1 MQVVGIDIGGSGIK
15 GALVDTDTGEL
26 VTERFRLPTP
36 EGALPKDVAEVTR
49 QVVDLIPSE
58 GPIGAGF
65 PAVVLHGITY
75 TAANVDSEWIGLDA
89 QALLRQAVERDLYV
103 VNDADAAGLAE
114 MRFGAGRQ
122 QRGVVILL
130 TIGTGIGSAIFVD
143 GQLVPN
149 TEFGHMT
156 IRGKDAE
163 WRASDAARQRKDM
176 SWEKYAR
183 RMQELLSEME
193 KLFWPD
199 LFIIGGGISKNAHK
213 FFPLL
218 ETRAP
223 IVPAQLL
230 NQAGIVGAAMY
241 AHECGLAAASAA
253 KDAAIGEGA

>member
-15 GALVDTDTGEL
+15 GALVDTETGEL

-49 QVVDLIPSE
+49 QVVELIPSE

-89 QALLRQAVERDLYV
+89 QALLRRAVERDVYV

-183 RMQELLSEME
+183 RMQEFLSEME

-253 KDAAIGEGA
+253 KDAPLGEGA

>member
-15 GALVDTDTGEL
+15 GALVDTETGEL

-36 EGALPKDVAEVTR
+36 EGAQPKDVAEVTR
-49 QVVDLIPSE
+49 QVVELIPSE
-58 GPIGAGF
+58 GPIGVGF
-65 PAVVLHGITY
+65 PAVVLHGITS
-75 TAANVDSEWIGLDA
+75 TAANVDSGWIGLDA
-89 QALLRQAVERDLYV
+89 QALLRQAVGRDVYI

-176 SWEKYAR
+176 SWEQYAR

-199 LFIIGGGISKNAHK
+199 LIIIGGGISKNAHK

-223 IVPAQLL
+223 LVPAQLL

-241 AHECGLAAASAA
+241 AHECSLAAASAA
-253 KDAAIGEGA
+253 KDAALGEGA